1 MLLRVPHQ
9 GGCGGRGPECHP
21 HRRHLVHDHS
31 LPGRFLGSDAPVS
44 IRLADVH
51 KAFGKKRILKGFSLE
66 VPEGQTV
73 AIVGPS
79 GIGKSVTLKH
89 VVGLL
94 TPDEGTVVVDEL
106 SVPDLDRAGLTD
118 LRRRV
123 GFVFQFAALFDSM
136 TVGDNVAM
144 ALRRLA
150 DWDPPRITARV
161 MECLELVELDG
172 MSNRYPSQLSGGQ
185 KKRAG
190 LARALAPSPRYILYD
205 EPTTGL
211 DPVTKSVIDR
221 LILRMRDDLGVT
233 GLMVTHDMTSAYRVA
248 DRIVLLHDGK
258 ARFVGSPEE
267 VRAAPDPV
275 VQGFVTGNPALFY
288 GEAQ

>member
-1 MLLRVPHQ
+1 M
-9 GGCGGRGPECHP
+9 
-21 HRRHLVHDHS
+21 
-31 LPGRFLGSDAPVS
+31 S
-44 IRLADVH
+44 IRLDNVH
-51 KAFGKKRILKGFSLE
+51 KAFGDKKILKGFSLE
-66 VPEGQTV
+66 VQDGQTV

-79 GIGKSVTLKH
+79 GIGKSVMLKH
-89 VVGLL
+89 VIGLML
-94 TPDEGTVVVDEL
+94 PDQGSVVVDEL
-106 SVPDLDRAGLTD
+106 SVPELDREGLTD

-136 TVGDNVAM
+136 TIGENVAM
-144 ALRRLA
+144 ALKRLA
-150 DWDPPRITARV
+150 GWDEARTSARV
-161 MECLELVELDG
+161 AECLELVELDG
-172 MSNRYPSQLSGGQ
+172 MSDRFPSQLSGGQ

-211 DPVTKSVIDR
+211 DPVTTSVIDG

-267 VRAAPDPV
+267 VKSAADPV
-275 VQGFVTGNPALFY
+275 VRGFVTGDPALFY
-288 GEAQ
+288 GEA

>member
-1 MLLRVPHQ
+1 M
-9 GGCGGRGPECHP
+9 
-21 HRRHLVHDHS
+21 
-31 LPGRFLGSDAPVS
+31 S

-51 KAFGKKRILKGFSLE
+51 KSFGKKRILKGFSLE
-66 VPEGQTV
+66 VPEGKTV

-94 TPDEGTVVVDEL
+94 TPDEGTVLVDEL
-106 SVPDLDRAGLTD
+106 SVPELDRTGLTD

-136 TVGDNVAM
+136 TIGDNVAM

-150 DWDPPRITARV
+150 GWDQARIDARV
-161 MECLELVELDG
+161 TECLELVELDG
-172 MSNRYPSQLSGGQ
+172 MSKRFPSQLSGGQ
-185 KKRAG
+185 RKRAG
-190 LARALAPSPRYILYD
+190 LARALAPAPRYILYD

-211 DPVTKSVIDR
+211 DPVTTSVIDG

-248 DRIVLLHDGK
+248 DRIVLLHDGQ
-258 ARFVGSPEE
+258 ARFAGSPDE
-267 VRAAPDPV
+267 VRSAPDPV
-275 VQGFVTGNPALFY
+275 VQGFVTGDPELFY